1 MPIQKD
7 LKKIVRTR
15 MQKTGEAYTTARLH
29 VVRNKEKEAAPPPNY
44 AELAGMSDET
54 VKKAT
59 GHDWA
64 AWVKTLDAAQA
75 AEKPHREIAQYVK
88 SLGTADWWTQSVTV
102 GYERIRGLR
111 EKGQRRG
118 GGYEASKSR
127 TFAVPVET
135 LFEAVAKAPKRKRWL
150 PVAMK
155 VRTSTP
161 HKTIRASFDDGTLA
175 QFYFVDKGGK
185 STLTVQHQKL
195 ADKEAVNRTKQSW
208 SERFDALAELLG
220 K

>member
-1 MPIQKD
+1 MPNQKD
-7 LKKIVRTR
+7 LKKIVRAR

-29 VVRNKEKEAAPPPNY
+29 IVRNKEKAAEPPPNY
-44 AELAGMSDET
+44 AEMAGMSDEA

-59 GHDWA
+59 GRDWA
-64 AWVKTLDAAQA
+64 EWVKTLDSVQA
-75 AEKPHREIAQYVK
+75 SDKPHREIAQYVS
-88 SLGTADWWTQSVTV
+88 SLGTPDWWSQGVTV

-118 GGYEASKSR
+118 GSYEASKSR
-127 TFAVPVET
+127 TFAVPVAK
-135 LFEAVAKAPKRKRWL
+135 LYEAVANASKRKRWL

-155 VRTSTP
+155 VRTSTAN
-161 HKTIRASFDDGTLA
+161 KTIRASFEDGTLA

-195 ADKEAVNRTKQSW
+195 ADKDAVNQTKQSW

-220 K
+220 

>member
-1 MPIQKD
+1 MPNQKD

-29 VVRNKEKEAAPPPNY
+29 VVKNKEKEIAPPPNY
-44 AELAGMSDET
+44 AETAGMSDEA

-59 GHDWA
+59 GRDWA
-64 AWVKTLDAAQA
+64 EWVKTLDSAKA
-75 AEKPHREIAQYVK
+75 AEKPHREIAEYVS
-88 SLGTADWWTQSVTV
+88 SLGTPDWWSQMVTV
-102 GYERIRGLR
+102 GYERVRGLR
-111 EKGQRRG
+111 DKGQRRG
-118 GGYEASKSR
+118 GSYEASKSR

-135 LFEAVAKAPKRKRWL
+135 LFDAVAKAPKRKRWL
-150 PVAMK
+150 AVAMK

-175 QFYFVDKGGK
+175 QFYFVDKGTK
-185 STLTVQHQKL
+185 STITVQHQKL
-195 ADKEAVNRTKQSW
+195 ADKEAVNQTKQSW
-208 SERFDALAELLG
+208 TERFDALAEMLG